1 MRRYPSLLITVVSG
15 AVLAAALGCG
25 DNLEDAPE
33 DTAPPSCDL
42 AWTDLQLGT
51 ELDDQ
56 LWGMTTDKNHNI
68 YVSGFEHGVAGVTN
82 IEPDG
87 NSQGVVIELAPTGTL
102 QWKAVLD
109 TSATDVVEGI
119 AIEPASGAVY
129 AVGRTS
135 GAFAGFVNQGQF
147 DTFLAALDPRGR
159 TKTIFQSGDERPQ
172 HPTRLS
178 LGSDQTL
185 AVAGYDD
192 TYIPTNAVEAEEDG
206 FIASFQ
212 RGATLEAAF
221 TQTFVQ
227 KVPLT
232 VPNRLTDVVM
242 DRDGSGSMYVTSQVR
257 GGRSAAGIY
266 VTKLDRDGSTAWS
279 TQISGFSADAANA
292 VALSPANELFV
303 TGATFL
309 MLGDKTFGQ
318 QDAYVLK
325 VDKATGK
332 IIWLVQTGSADSDY
346 PTALA
351 FDDAG
356 TIYIAG
362 ETFGTVVN
370 GQANQGSLDAF
381 AMKFDASGR
390 LLSAWQA
397 GTTSDDLV
405 TSMVVDRCGKPF
417 VGGYTKGALV
427 PGRQSAG
434 GYDMF
439 VVRPAL

>member
-1 MRRYPSLLITVVSG
+1 V
-15 AVLAAALGCG
+15 
-25 DNLEDAPE
+25 
-33 DTAPPSCDL
+33 PPSCDL

-56 LWGMTTDKNHNI
+56 IWGMTTDENHNL
-68 YVSGFEHGVAGVTN
+68 YAGGFEHGVTGVTN

-87 NSQGVVIELAPTGTL
+87 NSQGVVIAIAPTGTV
-102 QWKAVLD
+102 QWKAVFD
-109 TSATDVVEGI
+109 TPATDVVEGV

-135 GAFAGFVNQGQF
+135 GAFAGFVNRGQF

-159 TKTIFQSGDERPQ
+159 TRSIFQSGDERPQ

-178 LGSDQTL
+178 LGANHAI

-192 TYIPTNAVEAEEDG
+192 TYIPSNAVEAEEDG

-212 RGATLEAAF
+212 RGATLEAPF
-221 TQTFVQ
+221 TQRFLQ
-227 KVPLT
+227 KTPIAAA
-232 VPNRLTDVVM
+232 NRLTDVVM
-242 DRDGSGSMYVTSQVR
+242 DRDSTGSMYVTSQIR
-257 GGRSAAGIY
+257 GARAAAGIY
-266 VTKLDRDGSTAWS
+266 VTRLNFDGSTAWS
-279 TQISGFSADAANA
+279 TQISGLSADVANA

-303 TGATFL
+303 TGATLL
-309 MLGDKTFGQ
+309 MLGDKSFGL
-318 QDAYVLK
+318 QDAFVAK
-325 VDKATGK
+325 VDKVTGK
-332 IIWLVQTGSADSDY
+332 ILWLVQAGSADSDY

-356 TIYIAG
+356 NIYIAG
-362 ETFGTVVN
+362 ETFGAVVS
-370 GQANQGSLDAF
+370 GQANLGGLDAF
-381 AMKFDASGR
+381 AMKLDPSGR

-427 PGRQSAG
+427 QGRQSAG
-434 GYDMF
+434 GFDMF